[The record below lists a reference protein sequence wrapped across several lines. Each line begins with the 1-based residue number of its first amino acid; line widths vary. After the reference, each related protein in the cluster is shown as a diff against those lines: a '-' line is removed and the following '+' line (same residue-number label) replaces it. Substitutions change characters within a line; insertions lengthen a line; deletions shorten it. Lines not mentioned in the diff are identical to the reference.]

1 METFRRCLL
10 LVGATALL
18 NLGPATVAAE
28 PTSPD
33 EPAFEQASNKEL
45 LDPEFVGHVRRV
57 IAAVVAAAKECNLD
71 GDERTEALVRA
82 AAGVEGLPPERQAR
96 ALLLGLAVAMDRGAE
111 MRSSV
116 VTKRF
121 WTKYETDAE
130 RSKRL
135 RVLGRPTIL
144 GREDL
149 AKHFFIST
157 GLTAVMT
164 PQAAEAAGI
173 LKEVTDANGGTG
185 FSWIDMGANLAG
197 IAFAR
202 HLIVHQPTPIELARE
217 FRVETFVPRCILDLP
232 EGIMLEELRNE
243 FSLDSRIRFQAEVDR
258 IRKHVSDLPIYSGES
273 QSERGSASR

>member
-1 METFRRCLL
+1 MDAFRACLL
-10 LVGATALL
+10 LVGTTAFLH
-18 NLGPATVAAE
+18 LGRETFAAE
-28 PTSPD
+28 PPSPS
-33 EPAFEQASNKEL
+33 EPAFEKASNKEL
-45 LDPEFVGHVRRV
+45 LDPEFVGCVRRV
-57 IAAVVAAAKECNLD
+57 IAAVVAAAKECDLD

-96 ALLLGLAVAMDRGAE
+96 AVLLGLAVAMDRGAE
-111 MRSSV
+111 MRASV
-116 VTKRF
+116 MTKRF
-121 WTKYETDAE
+121 WTAYESDAE

-164 PQAAEAAGI
+164 PAAAEAAGI
-173 LKEVTDANGGTG
+173 LKEVSDANGGTG

-197 IAFAR
+197 IEFAR
-202 HLIVHQPTPIELARE
+202 HLIVHRPTPIELARE
-217 FRVETFVPRCILDLP
+217 FRVETFVPRCILDLQ

-258 IRKHVSDLPIYSGES
+258 IRKHVSELPIYTGES
-273 QSERGSASR
+273 RSEPQAASR